1 MKQSYDIK
9 VQTVHDYNEFVG
21 VENTHPYVSV
31 IHYDELSPIRHSRVL
46 WAVYGLFLLDDTSEQ
61 LGYGSGKY
69 DYHAGSIVCV
79 SPSQIGGTADD
90 GSTFQR
96 RGWALLF
103 SPELFHGTA
112 YEKELIRLEFFRYH
126 VNKALAVTMQERQD
140 CETLLRMLQSELTG
154 AKRKD
159 LITKSIELIL
169 AYCSS
174 FFDRQH
180 SITNETKRSHI
191 VSRLEHLLDD
201 YYMAGEQH
209 TNGLPTVRFCADCL
223 CIAPNYLGD
232 LIRQET
238 GDSAN
243 HFISRYIVRHAKDLL
258 MSGKSVT
265 ETAYALGFDF
275 PSHLSR
281 LFNRIEGITPS
292 TYVRQVPKIESKI

>member
-1 MKQSYDIK
+1 
-9 VQTVHDYNEFVG
+9 
-21 VENTHPYVSV
+21 
-31 IHYDELSPIRHSRVL
+31 
-46 WAVYGLFLLDDTSEQ
+46 
-61 LGYGSGKY
+61 
-69 DYHAGSIVCV
+69 
-79 SPSQIGGTADD
+79 
-90 GSTFQR
+90 
-96 RGWALLF
+96 
-103 SPELFHGTA
+103 
-112 YEKELIRLEFFRYH
+112 
-126 VNKALAVTMQERQD
+126 
-140 CETLLRMLQSELTG
+140 MLQSELTG
-154 AKRKD
+154 TKRKD

-169 AYCSS
+169 VYCSS

-209 TNGLPTVRFCADCL
+209 SNGLPTVRFCADC
-223 CIAPNYLGD
+223 LGD

-243 HFISRYIVRHAKDLL
+243 HFIGRYVVRHAKDLL

-281 LFNRIEGITPS
+281 LFNRIEGVTPS
-292 TYVRQVPKIESKI
+292 AYVRQVPKIESKI